1 MPEKEKNNDVLDEV
15 KAAMDNQKDDSHNK
29 EKSSEKS
36 EEHKHKKD
44 SALPDKKQVQIDE
57 LTNDLKRVQAEFENY
72 KKRTDKENVK
82 LCDYN
87 KADII
92 KKLLTVLD
100 SFEMALNNTEDHKE
114 FVKGVELIYS
124 QLYTLMKDE
133 GLQYIDTA
141 GKKFDPYMHDVML
154 SEKSEKEDNTI
165 LEELQKG
172 YKFKEFV
179 IRHSKVKV
187 AKK

>member
-1 MPEKEKNNDVLDEV
+1 MSKNPKQPKENEK
-15 KAAMDNQKDDSHNK
+15 K
-29 EKSSEKS
+29 ETADS
-36 EEHKHKKD
+36 EEPVEKAD
-44 SALPDKKQVQIDE
+44 YEQSQIEE

-72 KKRTDKENVK
+72 KKRTDKENAK
-82 LCDYN
+82 LCDYS
-87 KADII
+87 KADLI

-124 QLYTLMKDE
+124 QLYTMMKDE
-133 GLQYIDTA
+133 GLQYIDTK
-141 GKKFDPYMHDVML
+141 GKKFDPYFHEVML
-154 SEKSEKEDNTI
+154 SEKSEAEEDSI

-172 YKFKEFV
+172 YKFKELML
-179 IRHSKVKV
+179 RHSKVKV